1 MKKILKSDIF
11 KIFLFTFAFFV
22 MLSIFN
28 SVADVYSINMLDRF
42 LIIISITFSQALFNP
57 VMDLLKRELHK

>member
-1 MKKILKSDIF
+1 MKKILKSNTF
-11 KIFLFTFAFFV
+11 KMFVCFLCFFV

-42 LIIISITFSQALFNP
+42 LIIISITFGQALFNP
-57 VMDLLKRELHK
+57 IMDLFKRELHK

>member
-42 LIIISITFSQALFNP
+42 LIIICITFSQALFNP

>member
-28 SVADVYSINMLDRF
+28 SVADAYSINMLDRL
-42 LIIISITFSQALFNP
+42 LIIISITFGQALFNP
-57 VMDLLKRELHK
+57 IMDLFKRELHK